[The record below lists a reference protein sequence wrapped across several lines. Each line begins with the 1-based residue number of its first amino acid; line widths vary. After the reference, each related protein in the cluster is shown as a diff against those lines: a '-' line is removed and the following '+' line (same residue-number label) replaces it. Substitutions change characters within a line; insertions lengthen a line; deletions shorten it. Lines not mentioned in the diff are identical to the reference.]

1 MDARRNHGGGPFAKK
16 KGINRK
22 ADARYDLLSNDYN
35 RMVQQKTIGDGHR
48 EADGYAK
55 PGSRK
60 KIH

>member
-1 MDARRNHGGGPFAKK
+1 MDMRNNHGGANFAKK
-16 KGINRK
+16 KGVNRK
-22 ADARYDLLSNDYN
+22 MEARYDLLSNDYN

-48 EADGYAK
+48 EADGYTK